1 MMPNRSADALFQL
14 IKSLHKAEKRHF
26 KLYIKRSSAK
36 EDLKIVE
43 LFDSLDKLA
52 DYDEK
57 LLLKKLPSIQKPQLN
72 NVKTHLYKQ
81 LLASLRDLKSADTL
95 ELQLSEQLDNARILY
110 HKGLKHQALRILERS
125 RDLAKA
131 NGKFNFLA
139 QVISLEKKIETL
151 HITRTIQEK
160 TERLTQEAL
169 EISAHIDRVTK
180 LSNMALLLYGWYTKN
195 GHARNEQDESGIRKY
210 FREQLP
216 SDAFELTDFYERL
229 YLFQSYTWYA
239 FIRQDFLMY
248 YRYAQK
254 WVDLFDEN
262 EDMKKVEI
270 GHYIKGMHNLL
281 NAHFDLRNFQQFESV
296 LSKFEAFAETPI
308 AQQHDNFRI
317 HTSIYINS
325 AKLNWH
331 LMTGT
336 FKDGLKLVDTI
347 AANLEEYSLFV
358 DPHRIVVFN
367 YKFATLYFGSG
378 DYNTCID
385 YLQRIIYDTS
395 ADLRIDLQ
403 SYARLMHMLAHYEL
417 GNDEIIES
425 LIKSVYRF
433 MAKMK
438 NLTVVEEEMF
448 RFIRHNFGVSV
459 RRMKPELEKFLN
471 KIKHLEKSRFET
483 RAFAYLDII
492 SWVESKVYEKPMSEI
507 IHAKYMAQRR
517 RRYAGKE
524 ERRED

>member
-1 MMPNRSADALFQL
+1 MSNRSTDSLFQL

-43 LFDSLDKLA
+43 LFDALDKLA
-52 DYDEK
+52 EYDERI
-57 LLLKKLPSIQKPQLN
+57 LLKKLPSIQKPQLN
-72 NVKTHLYKQ
+72 NIKTHLYKQ
-81 LLASLRDLKSADTL
+81 VLASLRDLKSTDTL

-110 HKGLKHQALRILERS
+110 NKGLKHQALKILERA
-125 RDLAKA
+125 REIAKA
-131 NGKFNFLA
+131 NGKFNYLA

-151 HITRTIQEK
+151 HITRSIQEK
-160 TERLTQEAL
+160 TEKLTQEAL
-169 EISAHIDRVTK
+169 EISGHIDRVTR
-180 LSNMALLLYGWYTKN
+180 LSNLALRLYGWYTKH
-195 GHARNEQDESGIRKY
+195 GHARNEKDEAGIRQFFK
-210 FREQLP
+210 EQLP
-216 SDAFELTDFYERL
+216 EDAFQLTDFYERL
-229 YLFQSYTWYA
+229 YLYQSYTWYA

-262 EDMKKVEI
+262 EVMKKVEL

-281 NAHFDLRNFQQFESV
+281 NAHFDLRNYQLFEKV
-296 LSKFEAFAETPI
+296 LEEFEAFSHTPI
-308 AQQHDNFRI
+308 ALQHDNFRI

-325 AKLNWH
+325 ARLNWH

-336 FKDGLKLVDTI
+336 FKEGLKMVDRVLT
-347 AANLEEYSLFV
+347 NLDEYALYV

-367 YKFATLYFGSG
+367 YKLATLYFGSG
-378 DYNTCID
+378 DYKTSID
-385 YLQRIIYDTS
+385 FLQKIINDTS

-448 RFIRHNFGVSV
+448 RFIRHSFGVSP
-459 RRMKPELEKFLN
+459 RKMKPELEKFLH
-471 KIKHLEKSRFET
+471 KIKHLEKDRFET

-492 SWVESKVYEKPMSEI
+492 SWVESKVYEKPMAEI
-507 IHAKYMAQRR
+507 INEKYRKSR
-517 RRYAGKE
+517 KRNY
-524 ERRED
+524 

>member
-1 MMPNRSADALFQL
+1 MSNRSTDSLFQL

-43 LFDSLDKLA
+43 LFDALDKLA
-52 DYDEK
+52 EYDERI
-57 LLLKKLPSIQKPQLN
+57 LLKKLPSIQKPQLN
-72 NVKTHLYKQ
+72 NIKTHLYKQ
-81 LLASLRDLKSADTL
+81 VLASLRDLKSTDTL

-110 HKGLKHQALRILERS
+110 NKGLKHQALKILERA
-125 RDLAKA
+125 REIAKA
-131 NGKFNFLA
+131 NGKFNYLA

-151 HITRTIQEK
+151 HITRSIQEK
-160 TERLTQEAL
+160 TEKLTQEAL
-169 EISAHIDRVTK
+169 EISGHIDRVTR
-180 LSNMALLLYGWYTKN
+180 LSNLALRLYGWYTKH
-195 GHARNEQDESGIRKY
+195 GHARNEKDEAGIRQFFK
-210 FREQLP
+210 EQLP
-216 SDAFELTDFYERL
+216 EDAFQLTDFYERL
-229 YLFQSYTWYA
+229 YLYQSYTWYA

-262 EDMKKVEI
+262 EVMKKVEL

-281 NAHFDLRNFQQFESV
+281 NAHFDLRNYQLFEKV
-296 LSKFEAFAETPI
+296 LEEFEAFSHTPI
-308 AQQHDNFRI
+308 ALQHDNFRI

-325 AKLNWH
+325 ARLNWH

-336 FKDGLKLVDTI
+336 FKEGLKMVDRVLT
-347 AANLEEYSLFV
+347 NLDEYALYV

-367 YKFATLYFGSG
+367 YKLATLYFGSG
-378 DYNTCID
+378 DYNTSID
-385 YLQRIIYDTS
+385 FLQKIINDTS

-448 RFIRHNFGVSV
+448 RFIRHSFGVSP
-459 RRMKPELEKFLN
+459 RKMKPELEKFLH
-471 KIKHLEKSRFET
+471 KIKHLEKDRFET

-492 SWVESKVYEKPMSEI
+492 SWVESKVYEKPMAEI
-507 IHAKYMAQRR
+507 INEKYLKSRKR
-517 RRYAGKE
+517 IYI
-524 ERRED
+524 